1 MANPLYLYTMIQRAV
16 TFAIRSRG
24 IIFLFLC
31 FSGCHSDETYSV
43 KTESVTV
50 DSLSQIVPLTGPLV
64 KPQLYSRIKGLSSLP
79 VAEAKSTFIS
89 AVLPA
94 ILVAK
99 HEVEKMRIDL
109 QRLREKK
116 KWNATDSA
124 DYVEKR
130 ERFKGENIDDLIFR
144 IGTLPNSIVLAQAA
158 VESGWGQSRFFL
170 EGNNLF
176 GIWSYNSDEPRIAA
190 GLNRLGKTIY
200 IRSYSDISESIIHYF
215 EVLGSA
221 NAYRNLRKARQEEE
235 DPLVLLPNLKY
246 YSERRTA
253 YTDQLKAVIMQNNL
267 LSYDQYQIDPKYLVP
282 D

>member
-1 MANPLYLYTMIQRAV
+1 MANPPYLYPMIERGV
-16 TFAIRSRG
+16 TCAIRSRG
-24 IIFLFLC
+24 IIFLLLC
-31 FSGCHSDETYSV
+31 FLGCHSDETYSV
-43 KTESVTV
+43 RTETVIV
-50 DSLSQIVPLTGPLV
+50 DSLSQILPLTGPLV

-79 VAEAKSTFIS
+79 VEEAKSTFIS

-99 HEVEKMRIDL
+99 HEVEKMRTEV
-109 QRLREKK
+109 QRLKEKK

-124 DYVEKR
+124 DYAQKK
-130 ERFKGENIDDLIFR
+130 ERFKGKDMDDLIFR

-190 GLNRLGKTIY
+190 GLNRFGKTIY
-200 IRSYSDISESIIHYF
+200 IRSYGDISASIIHYF
-215 EVLGSA
+215 EVLASA
-221 NAYRNLRKARQEEE
+221 NAYRSLRKARQKDE
-235 DPLVLLPNLKY
+235 DPLVLLPHLKY

-253 YTDQLKAVIMQNNL
+253 YTDQLKAIILQNNL